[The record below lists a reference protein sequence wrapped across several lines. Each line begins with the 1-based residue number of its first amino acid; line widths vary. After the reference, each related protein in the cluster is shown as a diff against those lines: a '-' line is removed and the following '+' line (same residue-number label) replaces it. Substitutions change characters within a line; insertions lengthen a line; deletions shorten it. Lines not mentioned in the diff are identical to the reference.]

1 MCLLV
6 LAWNVH
12 PRYRVVLAANR
23 DEFHE
28 RPAAAM
34 DWWQQPRILA
44 GRDMQA
50 GGAWL
55 GVDEQGKFGV
65 VTNYRDLQPPK
76 PGAPSRGLLIPRFLA
91 GDEGATVHAAR
102 IATEA
107 EQYSGFNLLV
117 GDRARLAYLSNRA
130 TERVRE
136 LAPGVFGLS
145 NHLLDTPWPKLVR
158 TRRRF
163 ERLLGDERIS
173 TDDLL
178 AMLTDRE
185 TSPDFDL
192 PDAELPPDLERALSA
207 PFIVHER
214 YGTRCSTILGIG
226 HDGRVAVTEQRY
238 DAGGH
243 IIGRASFE
251 FQA

>member
-12 PRYRVVLAANR
+12 PRHRVLLAANR

-28 RPAAAM
+28 RPAVAM
-34 DWWQQPRILA
+34 DWWREPRILA
-44 GRDMQA
+44 GRDLQA

-55 GVDEQGKFGV
+55 AVDEQGRFGV

-76 PGAPSRGLLIPRFLA
+76 PGAPSRGLLIPRFLGGA
-91 GDEGATVHAAR
+91 EGATVHAAR

-107 EQYSGFNLLV
+107 GQYSGFNLLV
-117 GDRARLAYLSNRA
+117 GDRARLAYVTNRA

-136 LAPGVFGLS
+136 LTPGVVGLS

-163 ERLLGDERIS
+163 ERLLANEGIS
-173 TDDLL
+173 TVDVL
-178 AMLTDRE
+178 AMLTDPE
-185 TSPDFDL
+185 PSQDHGL
-192 PDAELPPDLERALSA
+192 PDSGLPADLERALSA
-207 PFIVHER
+207 PFIVNAR
-214 YGTRCSTILGIG
+214 YGTRSSTVLLIAR
-226 HDGRVAVTEQRY
+226 DGAVRVVEQRY
-238 DAGGH
+238 DRDG
-243 IIGRASFE
+243 
-251 FQA
+251 

>member
-12 PRYRVVLAANR
+12 PRHRVVLTANR

-34 DWWQQPRILA
+34 AWWEEPRMLA
-44 GRDMQA
+44 GRDLKA

-55 GVDEQGKFGV
+55 AVDAQARFAV

-76 PGAPSRGLLIPRFLA
+76 AGAPSRGVLIPQFLGANA
-91 GDEGATVHAAR
+91 GAQDYASRVAP
-102 IATEA
+102 EA
-107 EQYSGFNLLV
+107 ERYSGFNLLV
-117 GDRARLAYLSNRA
+117 GDRTHLSYIANRA
-130 TERVRE
+130 PERTRE

-158 TRRRF
+158 TRQRF
-163 ERLLGDERIS
+163 ERLLAHERIA

-185 TSPDFDL
+185 PGLDHDL
-192 PDAELPPDLERALSA
+192 PDGELPPDLERALSA

-214 YGTRCSTILGIG
+214 YGTRCSTVLCIG
-226 HDGRVAVTEQRY
+226 HDGHVAVTEQRY

-243 IIGRASFE
+243 TIGRAAFE

>member
-12 PRYRVVLAANR
+12 PRYSVVLAANR

-34 DWWQQPRILA
+34 DWWKEPPMLA
-44 GRDMQA
+44 GRDLQA
-50 GGAWL
+50 GGTWL
-55 GVDEQGKFGV
+55 AVDRQGRFGV

-76 PGAPSRGLLIPRFLA
+76 PGAPSRGLLIPRFLGESA
-91 GDEGATVHAAR
+91 GATAFAAR
-102 IATEA
+102 IAAEA
-107 EQYSGFNLLV
+107 GQYSGFNLLI
-117 GDRARLAYLSNRA
+117 GDRVKLSYVTNRA
-130 TERVRE
+130 TERTRE

-163 ERLLGDERIS
+163 EHLLGNESIA

-185 TSPDFDL
+185 PSPDFDL

-207 PFIVHER
+207 PFIVHQR
-214 YGTRCSTILGIG
+214 YGTRCSTVVCIA

-238 DAGGH
+238 DAGGRT
-243 IIGRASFE
+243 IGRAAFE